1 MISIYSQTPL
11 LVLCHLHVCID
22 IYTCK
27 CANERLIKLAL
38 SYKKEF
44 FVSVAGT
51 FNLNDKTKFSN
62 INYKLTYM
70 CITIFL
76 IMRASKAAKRIN
88 KMIMKFT
95 GIKANLRQQK
105 NIILF
110 KMPRK
115 IIPSEN
121 IKMKCK
127 HWLD

>member
-1 MISIYSQTPL
+1 
-11 LVLCHLHVCID
+11 
-22 IYTCK
+22 
-27 CANERLIKLAL
+27 
-38 SYKKEF
+38 
-44 FVSVAGT
+44 
-51 FNLNDKTKFSN
+51 
-62 INYKLTYM
+62 
-70 CITIFL
+70 
-76 IMRASKAAKRIN
+76 MRASKAAKRIN